1 VRLKIA
7 FIAVCLTAVSA
18 LTASAAENCA
28 ACHRVALQGVHRK
41 LPCLSCHRDGNR
53 ILDDPAAISTGAR
66 GCTGC
71 HKGYAALFSHA
82 MGTRRGER
90 EFVARSYGK
99 SDPRFFGKNC
109 NSCHLKG
116 CLDCHG
122 ESGHR
127 IVKGAGDSCYSCH
140 KGYYTGSDY
149 RGMAPREDNMRYQ
162 RGKEVGGERY
172 LKMLPDVHF
181 SAGLGC
187 SACHSMQSL
196 INGRKTARTC
206 RDCHRINRK
215 IVEHRITAHLE
226 KLECYACHSAW
237 GAQEYGT
244 FFLRFKDS
252 PSRDDYDLKG
262 EMRDYLKSAYLKRQD
277 APPLGLNSR
286 GRVSPIR
293 PQFIAY
299 FTDIDHDRP
308 VGPENRLLAAE
319 WRAFFPHTIR
329 RGTVTCEGCHDSP
342 RRFIL
347 ERPEERI
354 YELGKD
360 GMTLS
365 SFWNRNGQKVVN
377 GGFFPADRFRA
388 MTSKSPSYRKAYVEK
403 WKTLVNHVDISSPR
417 W

>member
-1 VRLKIA
+1 MLLKTL
-7 FIAVCLTAVSA
+7 FIAACLMAASAVIA
-18 LTASAAENCA
+18 GAAENCA
-28 ACHRVALQGVHRK
+28 DCHRVSLRGIHRK
-41 LPCLSCHRDGNR
+41 LPCLSCHQDGSKTLAN
-53 ILDDPAAISTGAR
+53 PAAAEIGAK

-71 HKGYAALFSHA
+71 HKGYAALFSRA
-82 MGTRRGER
+82 MATRER
-90 EFVARSYGK
+90 ERAFVDRTYAKGDRH
-99 SDPRFFGKNC
+99 FFEKNC

-122 ESGHR
+122 ASGHR
-127 IVKGAGDSCYSCH
+127 IAKATDDSCFACH
-140 KGYYTGSDY
+140 KGYFVGSDY

-181 SAGLGC
+181 ATGMSCG
-187 SACHSMQSL
+187 ACHSMRSL
-196 INGRKTARTC
+196 ISGRKAARAC
-206 RDCHRINRK
+206 HDCHTINRK
-215 IVEHRITAHLE
+215 IIEHRIAAHLE

-244 FFLRFKDS
+244 FFLRFKES
-252 PSRDDYDLKG
+252 PSRVDYDLKG
-262 EMRDYLKSAYLKRQD
+262 ESREYVKSTYLKRQD
-277 APPLGLNSR
+277 PPPLGLNSR

-293 PQFIAY
+293 PEFIAY

-319 WRAFFPHTIR
+319 WRAFLPHTVQ

-354 YELGKD
+354 YELRKD

-377 GGFFPADRFRA
+377 GGFFPADRFQL
-388 MTSKSPSYRKAYVEK
+388 MTAKSPAYRRAYVEK
-403 WKTLVNHVDISSPR
+403 WKILVNHVDISSSR
-417 W
+417 